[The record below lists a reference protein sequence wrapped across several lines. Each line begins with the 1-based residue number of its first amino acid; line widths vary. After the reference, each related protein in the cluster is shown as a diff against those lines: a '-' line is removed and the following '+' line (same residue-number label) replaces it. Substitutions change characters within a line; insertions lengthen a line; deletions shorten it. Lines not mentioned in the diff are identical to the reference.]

1 MRKWPK
7 MAEKLN
13 KVLHNRTENCNFVIA
28 KISFARPIV
37 VPTGIEPI
45 SYEPESYILSIELRD
60 QTECKDEKNIY
71 NLKIIT

>member
-7 MAEKLN
+7 MAGKLN

-28 KISFARPIV
+28 KITFAQPYV

>member
-1 MRKWPK
+1 

-60 QTECKDEKNIY
+60 QWEDKDENFFWI
-71 NLKIIT
+71 LKMLTD